1 MKLKNIP
8 GATPIDEEIL
18 QGLIPNLTLQSE
30 LNEYEEQNIAKAFLW
45 ASRSR
50 TLKKELLSVSGICIL
65 HKKMFGDT
73 WNWAGQFRKRQ
84 TNIGVSPNR
93 IQSDLKILL
102 DDVKFWIQNKT
113 YSNEEIGIRFHHR
126 LVLIHPFPNGNGRLS
141 RLAADLLMQILGEK
155 SFSWS
160 SSNLNQDGE
169 IRKKYINALK
179 VADQTENY
187 SLLLNFAKS

>member
-1 MKLKNIP
+1 
-8 GATPIDEEIL
+8 
-18 QGLIPNLTLQSE
+18 
-30 LNEYEEQNIAKAFLW
+30 
-45 ASRSR
+45 
-50 TLKKELLSVSGICIL
+50 
-65 HKKMFGDT
+65 MFGDT

>member
-1 MKLKNIP
+1 
-8 GATPIDEEIL
+8 
-18 QGLIPNLTLQSE
+18 
-30 LNEYEEQNIAKAFLW
+30 
-45 ASRSR
+45 
-50 TLKKELLSVSGICIL
+50 
-65 HKKMFGDT
+65 
-73 WNWAGQFRKRQ
+73 
-84 TNIGVSPNR
+84 
-93 IQSDLKILL
+93 
-102 DDVKFWIQNKT
+102 
-113 YSNEEIGIRFHHR
+113 
-126 LVLIHPFPNGNGRLS
+126 LIHPFPNGNGRLS

>member
-50 TLKKELLSVSGICIL
+50 ILKKDLLSVSGICIL